1 MLIMDL
7 ISIPGSTPVDVER
20 MKDLLANSLIQQAL
34 FTKALFSMFNS
45 MGFLPSAEI
54 NGVLEL
60 WEFSGEEK

>member
-7 ISIPGSTPVDVER
+7 VSIPVSTPVDVER

-34 FTKALFSMFNS
+34 LTKALFSVFNS
-45 MGFLPSAEI
+45 MGFLPSTEM